1 MAQYGY
7 STPYSGQQV
16 APLPPGYMEAATA
29 PGRNLAM
36 GIAAMGQGLGKAIEQ
51 YRTKKAETEAATQS
65 WETVSGLMQQQL
77 SSDPKYLAIQQYM
90 ETGALPQGVTE
101 QDIPRYTQQVQA
113 DREMLNK
120 FSSLGEKFPDM
131 SLAKKKAA
139 LGDAVM
145 VLNQYRNDQ
154 SNEVRDAAARLQLQ
168 KGRYELEDII
178 SKRKQNE
185 LLSGAIQYGLDQPTT
200 TTQMEQ
206 VTTEVPGAPLP
217 PMPGENVPA
226 TQVPPTFNEQ
236 GYIEALRRYKETTT
250 PEVNIAD
257 IKAQLAQLEPMTSET
272 PRQFQIPTL
281 KGGMGGMSSAVDR
294 VTITETPQQIAGRIA
309 EVIPKVRTL
318 RSQLE
323 SAQKQP
329 LEMPRREQ
337 FLTQVDAQPSAM
349 PAPLSA
355 PLTVTRN
362 VPTQVP
368 ISYEDQSKRLT
379 QYLVQQGAKPETLA
393 MVPQILSMVGQRM
406 PTRVEKVGNIG
417 SVVRFGDKE
426 QFVPAKEANLENILK
441 VRGITVDFP
450 EFQGQ
455 ANTESEAKDF
465 REQYATNL
473 KLREQITDLL
483 ELTKLGKTQLQTP
496 QNKAKAQGLS
506 RLIKATMRK
515 EILGEGVVTDR
526 DQEVLDSVIP
536 DPTVLF
542 SWPSANRTALESL
555 LSRATSNLNV
565 KAKAYGLQSVSPRTG
580 QAAAAPSGGVLRW
593 NTVTK
598 KLE

>member
-206 VTTEVPGAPLP
+206 VTTEVLGAPLP

-257 IKAQLAQLEPMTSET
+257 IKAQLAQLEPMASET
-272 PRQFQIPTL
+272 PRQWQIPTL

-294 VTITETPQQIAGRIA
+294 ATITETPQQIAGRIA
-309 EVIPKVRTL
+309 EVIPKVRSL

-368 ISYEDQSKRLT
+368 ISYEDQSRRLT

-393 MVPQILSMVGQRM
+393 MVPQILSMVGQQRPM
-406 PTRVEKVGNIG
+406 QIESKTLP
-417 SVVRFGDKE
+417 S
-426 QFVPAKEANLENILK
+426 
-441 VRGITVDFP
+441 GITVVRAD
-450 EFQGQ
+450 
-455 ANTESEAKDF
+455 
-465 REQYATNL
+465 
-473 KLREQITDLL
+473 
-483 ELTKLGKTQLQTP
+483 GK
-496 QNKAKAQGLS
+496 
-506 RLIKATMRK
+506 ID
-515 EILGEGVVTDR
+515 IL
-526 DQEVLDSVIP
+526 
-536 DPTVLF
+536 
-542 SWPSANRTALESL
+542 
-555 LSRATSNLNV
+555 
-565 KAKAYGLQSVSPRTG
+565 
-580 QAAAAPSGGVLRW
+580 AAPKPIEGKPLNESQGKAASFAAGMKLNNDTINSVFKSGYSPKSLTEFGFMPERLKTDSRKSYETSRDAWIENFLRDRSGAVISPEEYPATEKQYFPMAGDSEKIVKQKEAMRIDAMNNTMKKAGQHADDYVNQISNQPKSGVLKY
-593 NTVTK
+593 NTATK
-598 KLE
+598 RFE

>member
-1 MAQYGY
+1 MANYSY
-7 STPYSGQQV
+7 STPYTGQQV
-16 APLPPGYMEAATA
+16 PTLPPGYMEAATA

-36 GIAAMGQGLGKAIEQ
+36 GIASMGQNIGKAIEQ
-51 YRTKKAETEAATQS
+51 YRTKKDATETANQTRDTLAGM
-65 WETVSGLMQQQL
+65 VQQQL
-77 SSDPKYLAIQQYM
+77 SADPKYLAIQQYM
-90 ETGALPQGVTE
+90 DTGALPEGVTE
-101 QDIPRYTQQVQA
+101 QDIPRYTQKVMA

-120 FSSLGEKFPDM
+120 FSGVLGDKFLDM

-139 LGDAVM
+139 LGDAAM
-145 VLNQYRNDQ
+145 VLTQYRNDQ
-154 SNEVRDAAARLQLQ
+154 SNEVRDAAARQQLL

-178 SKRKQNE
+178 SARKQKE

-257 IKAQLAQLEPMTSET
+257 IKAQLAQLEPMASET
-272 PRQFQIPTL
+272 PRQIQIPTL

-294 VTITETPQQIAGRIA
+294 ATITETPQQIAGRIA
-309 EVIPKVRTL
+309 EAIPKVRAL

-368 ISYEDQSKRLT
+368 ISYENQSRRLT

-393 MVPQILSMVGQRM
+393 MVPQILSMVGQQRPM
-406 PTRVEKVGNIG
+406 QIESKTLP
-417 SVVRFGDKE
+417 S
-426 QFVPAKEANLENILK
+426 
-441 VRGITVDFP
+441 GITVVRAD
-450 EFQGQ
+450 
-455 ANTESEAKDF
+455 
-465 REQYATNL
+465 
-473 KLREQITDLL
+473 
-483 ELTKLGKTQLQTP
+483 GK
-496 QNKAKAQGLS
+496 
-506 RLIKATMRK
+506 ID
-515 EILGEGVVTDR
+515 IL
-526 DQEVLDSVIP
+526 
-536 DPTVLF
+536 
-542 SWPSANRTALESL
+542 
-555 LSRATSNLNV
+555 
-565 KAKAYGLQSVSPRTG
+565 
-580 QAAAAPSGGVLRW
+580 AAPKPIEGKPLNESQGKAASFAAGMKLNNDTINSVFKSGYSPKSLTELGFMPERLKTDSRKSYETSRDAWIENFLRDRSGAVISPEEYPATEKQYFPMAGDSEKIVKQKEAMRIDAMNNTMKKAGQHADDYVNQISNQSKSGVLKY
-593 NTVTK
+593 NTATK
-598 KLE
+598 RFE